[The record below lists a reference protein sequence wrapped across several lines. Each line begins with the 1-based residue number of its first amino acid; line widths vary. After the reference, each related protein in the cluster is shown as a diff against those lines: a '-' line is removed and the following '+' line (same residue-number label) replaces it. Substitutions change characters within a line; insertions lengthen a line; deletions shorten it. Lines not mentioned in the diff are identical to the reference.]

1 MGHKIEVYETH
12 DKLGGMLR
20 YGIPNYRFP
29 KDRLD
34 EDIRAILSAG
44 DIEVKYEAKVGTEI
58 SMLHTTQQSEKIFLS
73 KIFTRNMMQF
83 LLELVLRQVRHF
95 VLKVLTPEMLYL
107 L

>member
-1 MGHKIEVYETH
+1 
-12 DKLGGMLR
+12 
-20 YGIPNYRFP
+20 
-29 KDRLD
+29 
-34 EDIRAILSAG
+34 
-44 DIEVKYEAKVGTEI
+44 
-58 SMLHTTQQSEKIFLS
+58 MLHTTQQSEKIFLS